1 MTLSEF
7 KAWLEGYRHSFEGG
21 YDGRPTKEQWDEIK
35 ARMEQIALIKPVV
48 PTPHYVPSIKD
59 VMPTPAKVWYGAGD
73 DPKMMGGAR

>member
-35 ARMEQIALIKPVV
+35 ARMEQIGMPIMVSRP
-48 PTPHYVPSIKD
+48 PTPSI
-59 VMPTPAKVWYGAGD
+59 MPLTPTKVWYGAGD
-73 DPKMMGGAR
+73 DPEMMGGAR